1 MLSTTMYSSVEDYKH
16 QGATLLQT
24 QIRPKVLDPPLQHHS
39 EHRFIEINYFHS
51 SEWAGS
57 TQ

>member
-1 MLSTTMYSSVEDYKH
+1 MYSSVEDYTH

-24 QIRPKVLDPPLQHHS
+24 QIRFKVLDLPLQHHS

-51 SEWAGS
+51 SERAGS